1 MEVPDRTAKWL
12 YFEEWHVQHVKVR
25 HGSVQNLWWLCRL
38 GTHYH
43 ARCSTLLLGGLPHH
57 NKHLQCPG
65 QEASQNKRSCTH
77 FRELLFP
84 ASYRWLF
91 IYKSESI
98 HNLNAFSSQNIPA
111 TSRGTRGNIRG
122 SQQVDGRR
130 LATDWHLA
138 TACDRRVLAAW
149 MCFPGVMLC
158 RHFLDTRPR
167 AQPAE
172 IPKGINMIDFRK
184 FLITY
189 FSICSNLFSHMQ
201 YHTVSDCIWLCH
213 MMCIL
218 KYMGHGG
225 PPSLGVILKDHL
237 WRGCTLC

>member
-1 MEVPDRTAKWL
+1 MEVQDRTAKWL

-43 ARCSTLLLGGLPHH
+43 ARCTTLLLGGLPHH

-65 QEASQNKRSCTH
+65 QEASQSKSSCTH

-84 ASYRWLF
+84 ASYRWLY

-98 HNLNAFSSQNIPA
+98 HNLNAFSSQKIPA
-111 TSRGTRGNIRG
+111 TSRGTRGSPYQG
-122 SQQVDGRR
+122 PSKLTGEDWR
-130 LATDWHLA
+130 LTDTWRPPWRPPA
-138 TACDRRVLAAW
+138 TARCLDS
-149 MCFPGVMLC
+149 CFPGVMLC

-172 IPKGINMIDFRK
+172 IPRGINMIDFRK
-184 FLITY
+184 FL
-189 FSICSNLFSHMQ
+189 
-201 YHTVSDCIWLCH
+201 
-213 MMCIL
+213 L
-218 KYMGHGG
+218 KN
-225 PPSLGVILKDHL
+225 
-237 WRGCTLC
+237 

>member
-91 IYKSESI
+91 IYKSDSI

-130 LATDWHLA
+130 LATDWPG
-138 TACDRRVLAAW
+138 DRMRP
-149 MCFPGVMLC
+149 PGARC
-158 RHFLDTRPR
+158 LDVFSRGDVVQALFRYTSPGTTCGNS
-167 AQPAE
+167 
-172 IPKGINMIDFRK
+172 KGDQHDR
-184 FLITY
+184 
-189 FSICSNLFSHMQ
+189 FS
-201 YHTVSDCIWLCH
+201 
-213 MMCIL
+213 
-218 KYMGHGG
+218 
-225 PPSLGVILKDHL
+225 
-237 WRGCTLC
+237 